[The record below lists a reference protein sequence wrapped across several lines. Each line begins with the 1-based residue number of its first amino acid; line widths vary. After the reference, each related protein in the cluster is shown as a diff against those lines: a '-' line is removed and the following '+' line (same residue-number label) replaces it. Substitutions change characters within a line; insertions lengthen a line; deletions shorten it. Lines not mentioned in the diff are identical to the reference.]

1 MLHSWSKDSMPSKR
15 VRSHNNSAS
24 TSRSTAED
32 ISMDVAITAALARSF
47 QVSGVDTNLED
58 IKMDVDRMNTSLSSI
73 EERLSR
79 MENKIDFIL
88 EKYESVTLT
97 YTEPL
102 EAAEFIP
109 KGTLHNEIS
118 GWIRTAMGNLMVE
131 DVRWNFQL
139 PFRSPENLV
148 VTNSILDFVGVH
160 ISAKTGD
167 PWTRTLSLRELK
179 QKINLVFQ
187 RNKSKINMP
196 NDKKSLLKKINVRK
210 TRRVTKS
217 QHRKQIIEHEL
228 FGPAM
233 REFFGDDVSKL
244 LREQLQSD
252 EESTDSEMGE
262 TEKTGRLRVV
272 RPSWRSKKAVE
283 AFKKFDEYDIEL
295 RKNARKERE
304 SRAPGRTKVVD
315 IKKRYLDEVPEWA
328 KTNEYY

>member
-1 MLHSWSKDSMPSKR
+1 MSSECMKKVFVYNSNKEGCFFRANINKLYTHTAYHSSANILIRKKSRGRPLFYFIPKFFSTMIHFLLSSFPSLFFFFLRKPKQMLHSWSKDSMPSKR

-118 GWIRTAMGNLMVE
+118 
-131 DVRWNFQL
+131 
-139 PFRSPENLV
+139 
-148 VTNSILDFVGVH
+148 
-160 ISAKTGD
+160 
-167 PWTRTLSLRELK
+167 
-179 QKINLVFQ
+179 
-187 RNKSKINMP
+187 
-196 NDKKSLLKKINVRK
+196 
-210 TRRVTKS
+210 
-217 QHRKQIIEHEL
+217 
-228 FGPAM
+228 
-233 REFFGDDVSKL
+233 VS
-244 LREQLQSD
+244 
-252 EESTDSEMGE
+252 
-262 TEKTGRLRVV
+262 
-272 RPSWRSKKAVE
+272 
-283 AFKKFDEYDIEL
+283 
-295 RKNARKERE
+295 KERE
-304 SRAPGRTKVVD
+304 ERGFFFTAVRLNNTNFPG
-315 IKKRYLDEVPEWA
+315 LDSYSYGKFDGGGREVELPA
-328 KTNEYY
+328 TFP